1 MRVGGVAPGSRFS
14 VRISTQVVFAHT
26 GKVMSVGRLEEP
38 ALAGASRNCDTCFT
52 LVICTK
58 GASTLTAKLVWM
70 NSLSNENV
78 RVSVFLSDPG
88 KPGVTE
94 STLVGVRCASEI
106 VMLTLADGVWRVC
119 STCRTVI
126 VEIVEIATAETL
138 AESLVP
144 SVRIPHL

>member
-1 MRVGGVAPGSRFS
+1 MRVGGVAPGARLS
-14 VRISTQVVFAHT
+14 VRISTQVVSAHT

-38 ALAGASRNCDTCFT
+38 ALAGASRNGDTCFT

-70 NSLSNENV
+70 NNLSNEN
-78 RVSVFLSDPG
+78 VFLSDPG
-88 KPGVTE
+88 KPCVTE
-94 STLVGVRCASEI
+94 SILVGVRCASEN

-119 STCRTVI
+119 STCWTVI
-126 VEIVEIATAETL
+126 GKIVEIATAETL

>member
-14 VRISTQVVFAHT
+14 VRISTQVVSAHT
-26 GKVMSVGRLEEP
+26 AKVMSVGRLEEP
-38 ALAGASRNCDTCFT
+38 ALAGASGNGDMCFT

-70 NSLSNENV
+70 NNLSNEN
-78 RVSVFLSDPG
+78 VFLSDPG

-94 STLVGVRCASEI
+94 SILVGVCCASENE
-106 VMLTLADGVWRVC
+106 MLTLADGVWRVC
-119 STCRTVI
+119 STCWTVI
-126 VEIVEIATAETL
+126 GKIVEIATAETL
-138 AESLVP
+138 AEGLVP